1 MKPFKGIIYRDHSDD
16 RVPAFN
22 ERFTG
27 YILGWNN
34 TEIPITT
41 SKVIGIQP
49 VREDLCLVETLNSVY
64 LVDLSTESDA
74 YDRDLMYQEMDAADL
89 NFDDYFPKK

>member
-1 MKPFKGIIYRDHSDD
+1 MKPFKGIIYRDHNDD
-16 RVPAFN
+16 RVPAYN

-41 SKVIGIQP
+41 SRVIGVQP

-74 YDRDLMYQEMDAADL
+74 YDRDLLWQELDAADL
-89 NFDDYFPKK
+89 N

>member
-1 MKPFKGIIYRDHSDD
+1 MKPFKGIIYRDRDDD

-49 VREDLCLVETLNSVY
+49 VREDCCLVETLNSVY

-74 YDRDLMYQEMDAADL
+74 YDRDFLYQQMDAADL
-89 NFDDYFPKK
+89 DLD

>member
-1 MKPFKGIIYRDHSDD
+1 MKPFKGIIYRYHNDD
-16 RVPAFN
+16 RVPAYN

-41 SKVIGIQP
+41 SRVIGVQP

-74 YDRDLMYQEMDAADL
+74 YDRDFLYQQLDAADL
-89 NFDDYFPKK
+89 D

>member
-1 MKPFKGIIYRDHSDD
+1 MKPFKGIIYRDHNDD
-16 RVPAFN
+16 RVPAYN

-41 SKVIGIQP
+41 SRVIGVQP

-74 YDRDLMYQEMDAADL
+74 YDRDFLYQQLDAADL
-89 NFDDYFPKK
+89 D

>member
-1 MKPFKGIIYRDHSDD
+1 MKPFKGIIYRSRNDD

-34 TEIPITT
+34 TEVSITT

-49 VREDLCLVETLNSVY
+49 VREDLCLIETLNSVY

-74 YDRDLMYQEMDAADL
+74 YDRDYLWQQLDAADL
-89 NFDDYFPKK
+89 D